1 MKNKTLVLVLLLIIT
16 FSAVFYFMK
25 GKKQKVKNEIP
36 NTEVLLKK
44 NLTSNHLNKT
54 FKWSE
59 LNIKPIKSIEGS
71 DYTFTAFEIIKNEL
85 VIAGNFNNKNIIRFL
100 KNEKIS
106 NLEIQDTPL
115 DLLFENSKLYVLCF
129 NHIYIIE
136 NEKLIQ
142 SISISIPTITTYEK
156 LIFFDNAFNIL
167 MSDGSS
173 FQLIDDK
180 LIKHNSLT
188 TKNNTELWVQKTST
202 NSFEIKTKPTNQKL
216 NRTRKYNTKIG
227 AITLIGNSSDN
238 YYCVIEIIENTQPIS
253 IKRIISSNTDNFEE
267 TQFTLPQQNYSY
279 IKNDYKIHNN
289 ILYTVSI
296 NKTGLTLN
304 SHLL

>member
-1 MKNKTLVLVLLLIIT
+1 
-16 FSAVFYFMK
+16 
-25 GKKQKVKNEIP
+25 
-36 NTEVLLKK
+36 
-44 NLTSNHLNKT
+44 
-54 FKWSE
+54 
-59 LNIKPIKSIEGS
+59 
-71 DYTFTAFEIIKNEL
+71 
-85 VIAGNFNNKNIIRFL
+85 
-100 KNEKIS
+100 
-106 NLEIQDTPL
+106 
-115 DLLFENSKLYVLCF
+115 
-129 NHIYIIE
+129 
-136 NEKLIQ
+136 
-142 SISISIPTITTYEK
+142 
-156 LIFFDNAFNIL
+156 